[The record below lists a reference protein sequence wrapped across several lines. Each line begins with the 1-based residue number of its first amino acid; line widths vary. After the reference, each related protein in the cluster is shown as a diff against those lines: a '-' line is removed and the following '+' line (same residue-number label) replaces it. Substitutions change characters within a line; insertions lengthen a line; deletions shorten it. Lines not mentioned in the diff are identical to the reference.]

1 MTVESMRLRCLG
13 SGVLSLALGLSQM
26 ASRNVRVDSL
36 FLDEG
41 FGTLDSETLDTV
53 AAVIHELG
61 ADGRTVGLITHV
73 SELAQQIPV
82 RFEVSKQSGS
92 ARPGNLRCRAR
103 YL

>member
-1 MTVESMRLRCLG
+1 M
-13 SGVLSLALGLSQM
+13 SGVLIAGSTGES
-26 ASRNVRVDSL
+26 V

-61 ADGRTVGLITHV
+61 SDGRTVGLITHV

-82 RFEVSKQSGS
+82 RFEVSKRSDG
-92 ARPGNLRCRAR
+92 ARVQRVDT
-103 YL
+103 